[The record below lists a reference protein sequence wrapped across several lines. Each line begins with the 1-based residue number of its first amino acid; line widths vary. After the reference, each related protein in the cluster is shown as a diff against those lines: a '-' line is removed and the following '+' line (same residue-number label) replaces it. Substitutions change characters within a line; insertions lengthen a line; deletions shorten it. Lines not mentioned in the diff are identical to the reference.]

1 MMAADKTVAP
11 DRPEL
16 DWPVIFVLAI
26 AHVGA
31 LVALLI
37 GRMRPVIGRQIAG
50 GLLCS
55 RTEKD
60 GTTTITLYRGRP
72 GRVCAG
78 GKWI

>member
-1 MMAADKTVAP
+1 MMAAAKTIAP
-11 DRPEL
+11 DRPVL

-26 AHVGA
+26 VHVGA

-55 RTEKD
+55 PTEKD
-60 GTTTITLYRGRP
+60 GTTTITLSRVRP
-72 GRVCAG
+72 ARDCAG